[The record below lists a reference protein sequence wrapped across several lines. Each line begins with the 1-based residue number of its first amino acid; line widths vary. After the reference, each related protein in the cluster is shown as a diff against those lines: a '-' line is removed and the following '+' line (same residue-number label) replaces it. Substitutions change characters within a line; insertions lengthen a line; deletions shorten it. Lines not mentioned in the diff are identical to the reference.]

1 MQKRRRRAAV
11 LATDEG
17 QAKQGA
23 LYLGV
28 ERFTVG
34 SQRSSSGV
42 GLATGHRARPGG
54 ALPKCACK

>member
-1 MQKRRRRAAV
+1 MRAAV

-23 LYLGV
+23 LYLDV